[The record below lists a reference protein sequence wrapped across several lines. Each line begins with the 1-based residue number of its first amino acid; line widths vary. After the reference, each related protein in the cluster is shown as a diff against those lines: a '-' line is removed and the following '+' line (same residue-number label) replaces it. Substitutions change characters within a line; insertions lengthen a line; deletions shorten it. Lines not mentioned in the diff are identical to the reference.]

1 MGVFVGDRSAMKK
14 DATKAVKMPMQQVP
28 PAKQQDVAQEGL
40 HQRDSVEGE
49 DESSSKA
56 SDLQDRRH
64 GAYDSVSTANP
75 DDSLPEGLRRER
87 KGPLSPTRGRS
98 TEEAKSKP

>member
-1 MGVFVGDRSAMKK
+1 MKE
-14 DATKAVKMPMQQVP
+14 DATEAVTIPIQQVP
-28 PAKQQDVAQEGL
+28 PTKQQDVAQEGL
-40 HQRDSVEGE
+40 HQHDSVEGE

-64 GAYDSVSTANP
+64 GAYDSVSTGNP
-75 DDSLPEGLRRER
+75 DDSLPDGLRRER

-98 TEEAKSKP
+98 TEEAKTKP